1 MIKKYGK
8 HLYMTA
14 KWALIASFM
23 MPTLA
28 TAFEPLNTDDAGT
41 VKSGGN
47 QIEQYFISINRSGG
61 DNQTVDIITPGEEY
75 AGNADARALPF
86 TYTRGLSDTVE
97 ASFSSTY
104 YLQPSGNFTR
114 FSNYVIATK
123 WRFHEDLSN
132 HYALALKPMIVM
144 PASKQQQVNG
154 LGLAALNYGINLI
167 ASKYWESLE
176 VHINASYMRS
186 PYNTNYSI
194 GHAADNS
201 RTDIFLVSIAPVWII
216 NRNIK
221 LALDIGATTNPP
233 SSEQYL
239 NHYALLAAIYSFTE
253 DIDVGLS
260 YMRAAVSSGN
270 FFSSQDAYSTRAEIG
285 VTWRF

>member
-1 MIKKYGK
+1 MI
-8 HLYMTA
+8 L
-14 KWALIASFM
+14 KWILIVGILL
-23 MPTLA
+23 PRLVV
-28 TAFEPLNTDDAGT
+28 AFEPLNTDDAGT

-61 DNQTVDIITPGEEY
+61 DTQAVDIITPGEEY
-75 AGNADARALPF
+75 AGNTDARALPF
-86 TYTRGLSDTVE
+86 TYTHGLSDTVE

-132 HYALALKPMIVM
+132 RYALALKPMLVM

-167 ASKYWESLE
+167 ASKYWEDLE
-176 VHINASYMRS
+176 IHINASYMRS

-201 RTDIFLVSIAPVWII
+201 RTDIFLVSVAPVWSI

-233 SSEQYL
+233 TSEQYL
-239 NHYALLAAIYSFTE
+239 NHYALVAAIYSLTE

-270 FFSSQDAYSTRAEIG
+270 FFSTQDAYSTRAEIG
-285 VTWRF
+285 LTWRF